1 MKQKFGVLY
10 ICFFILIAVLS
21 ACQTG
26 KIDEQQVL
34 NHYYDVIT
42 TAQKLFENHVY
53 NGSVYYNENIQ
64 TIEDVYALL
73 GGKVTEDGMEQL
85 VDRFFIEEEG
95 KLVYRD
101 KYQTYIE
108 EESLYTATPENP
120 SRYYES
126 VRQTILNP
134 GLQIVTTQ
142 DVSITRDGEYVV
154 LEGTD
159 LPIYFYEETTL
170 SKEQYKRFGYPPSDK
185 LSISFIFIKQGDNY
199 LLEEYKVEG

>member
-1 MKQKFGVLY
+1 MKLKLGVLY
-10 ICFFILIAVLS
+10 VCFFILITLLS
-21 ACQTG
+21 ACHSG

-42 TAQKLFENHVY
+42 TAQQLFQNHV
-53 NGSVYYNENIQ
+53 NDGNMYYNENIR
-64 TIEDVYALL
+64 TVEDVHELL
-73 GGKVTEDGMEQL
+73 DGKVTEEGMEQL
-85 VDRFFIEEEG
+85 VDRFFIEDEG

-108 EESLYTATPENP
+108 EESLYTATPDNP

-126 VRQTILNP
+126 VRYTILNP
-134 GLQIVTTQ
+134 GLQIVTIN
-142 DVSITRDGEYVV
+142 DVSISRNGDYIMV
-154 LEGTD
+154 EGNN

-170 SKEQYKRFGYPPSDK
+170 STEQYKRFGYPPSDR
-185 LSISFIFIKQGDNY
+185 LSISFAFVKQGDKY